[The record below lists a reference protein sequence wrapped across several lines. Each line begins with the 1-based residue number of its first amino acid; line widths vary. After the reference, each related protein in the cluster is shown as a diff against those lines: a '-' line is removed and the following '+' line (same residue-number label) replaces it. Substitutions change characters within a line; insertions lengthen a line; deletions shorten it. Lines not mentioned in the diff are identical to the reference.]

1 MESRIPLPTD
11 NIYKF
16 YALFGLLAFMFSIGG
31 IIAVQRS
38 TNDFMYKSLI
48 DLEAVKSVEKP
59 TAADTIK
66 RQLLERLIDVAKSD
80 KDYFNNSLSGLATV
94 GFLLMGFGFF
104 KWHREIQPLQDEM
117 LSLQVAKLRRE
128 VQATSPSPPPAPL
141 PSNPP

>member
-16 YALFGLLAFMFSIGG
+16 YALFGLLVFIFSIGG
-31 IIAVQRS
+31 VIAVQRS

-66 RQLLERLIDVAKSD
+66 KQLLERLIDVAKSD
-80 KDYFNNSLSGLATV
+80 KDYFNNSLSALAAV
-94 GFLLMGFGFF
+94 GFFLMGFGFF

-117 LSLQVAKLRRE
+117 LNLQVAKLRSE
-128 VQATSPSPPPAPL
+128 VQAISPPHSPAPPPA
-141 PSNPP
+141 NPP

>member
-16 YALFGLLAFMFSIGG
+16 YALFGLLVFIFSIGG
-31 IIAVQRS
+31 VIAVQRS

-48 DLEAVKSVEKP
+48 DLEAVKSLENP

-66 RQLLERLIDVAKSD
+66 KQLLERLIDVAKSD
-80 KDYFNNSLSGLATV
+80 KDYFNKSLSGLAAV
-94 GFLLMGFGFF
+94 GFFLMGFGFF

-128 VQATSPSPPPAPL
+128 VQATSPPPPATPS
-141 PSNPP
+141 SNPP

>member
-16 YALFGLLAFMFSIGG
+16 YALFGLLVFIFSIGG
-31 IIAVQRS
+31 VIAVQRS

-48 DLEAVKSVEKP
+48 DLEAVKSLEKP

-66 RQLLERLIDVAKSD
+66 KQLLERLIDVAKSD
-80 KDYFNNSLSGLATV
+80 KDYFNNSLSGLAAV
-94 GFLLMGFGFF
+94 GFFLMGFGFF

-128 VQATSPSPPPAPL
+128 VQATSPPAPPAPP
-141 PSNPP
+141 PSNPL